1 MKIKNFK
8 GYYTIAQSIY
18 NGDSLYAVVNYD
30 SRNSKTGNV
39 YQLSF
44 IPVDMFTDTGFD
56 KSSDDAVCPTDCFFK
71 DSNACYVN
79 LAYAPRAIVQ
89 SIKAG
94 NYQPK
99 LNYQMLSKNIL
110 RLGSYGDCSCLPYE
124 FIEKII
130 KSCKQGYLNYTHGWK
145 SCDPRFANIA
155 MASVETIEDKELANS
170 MGYRT
175 FRVRPIDGE
184 ILNDELLCP
193 YEKNNFITCSMCMKC
208 NGNNGKSKKNIVV
221 TVHGTA
227 HKIKSYEHFNLKQ
240 V

>member
-1 MKIKNFK
+1 MKIKNFL
-8 GYYTIAQSIY
+8 GSYAIAQSLY
-18 NGDSLYAVVNYD
+18 NGDDIFTVINYE

-39 YQLSF
+39 FQLSF
-44 IPVDMFTDTGFD
+44 IPVGMFTEQGFD

-89 SIKAG
+89 SIRNG
-94 NYQPK
+94 NYQDKINYLK
-99 LNYQMLSKNIL
+99 LSQNVL

-124 FIEKII
+124 FIEKIV
-130 KSCKQGYLNYTHGWK
+130 KAAKQGYLNYTHGWK
-145 SCDPRFANIA
+145 TCDSRFANIA
-155 MASVETIEDKELANS
+155 MASVESIADKELANA

-184 ILNDELLCP
+184 ILEDELLCP
-193 YEKNNFITCSMCMKC
+193 YEKNNFITCKMCMKC

-227 HKIKSYEHFNLKQ
+227 NKVNTYQHFSLKQ
-240 V
+240 A